1 MECGRCTE
9 HCPAYNTGKSLNP
22 KEIILG
28 MRGYLNEF
36 GPGHAEPLV
45 GVHIS
50 QEAVLQCTTCGACVS
65 FSARW
70 AFSIYPS

>member
-1 MECGRCTE
+1 
-9 HCPAYNTGKSLNP
+9 
-22 KEIILG
+22 